1 MANKKKEEKID
12 ISKFEFIS
20 NELRKI
26 ENPEIKKGYLKFA
39 CPSAEDKTALLAT
52 YSANYPEDTDTLE
65 FIAREIEENVKDKDK
80 SKKDEVYH
88 FNPLDIFK
96 YIKELAEDLAI
107 LYGRAFKLAIE
118 NLEYLAPKRKAEAVN
133 DMPEAYKPYLK
144 TGAEIEKEYYGE
156 NYTVIPMAEV
166 REKANAE
173 KSFNSKRR
181 ESRPTLL
188 DRIKGLFA
196 NRKPKVEKVSHQ
208 ELQENLAL
216 KAQKDALAKSET
228 EKRARYEKSLAE
240 RRKAKEAS
248 ISPAE
253 KTA

>member
-39 CPSAEDKTALLAT
+39 CSSAEDKIALLAT
-52 YSANYPEDTDTLE
+52 YSANYPEDADNLE
-65 FIAREIEENVKDKDK
+65 FIAREIEEDVKERDE
-80 SKKDEVYH
+80 SKKDDIYH

-144 TGAEIEKEYYGE
+144 TGAEIEEEYYGD
-156 NYTVIPMAEV
+156 NYTVVPMAEV
-166 REKANAE
+166 TEKAKAE
-173 KSFNSKRR
+173 KDTNSKRK
-181 ESRPTLL
+181 EPKPTLL

-196 NRKPKVEKVSHQ
+196 SRKPKVEKVSHQ
-208 ELQENLAL
+208 ELQEDLTS
-216 KAQKDALAKSET
+216 KEQKDALAQSEA
-228 EKRARYEKSLAE
+228 KRREAYEKSLAK
-240 RRKAKEAS
+240 RRQARAAS